1 MIIVSACLAGVNCR
15 YDGKSKKNSQV
26 IELIVKGEAIPLCP
40 EQLGGLSTP
49 RDPVN
54 IQSGINVLVGTER
67 VLTLEGEDVSRN
79 FIQGAYEVLK
89 IAELIKPSL
98 IILKSKSPSCGNTG
112 VTFELLRQKGLRV
125 LSELEW
131 EGKNERPED

>member
-1 MIIVSACLAGVNCR
+1 MLFRS
-15 YDGKSKKNSQV
+15 
-26 IELIVKGEAIPLCP
+26 
-40 EQLGGLSTP
+40 
-49 RDPVN
+49 
-54 IQSGINVLVGTER
+54 ER